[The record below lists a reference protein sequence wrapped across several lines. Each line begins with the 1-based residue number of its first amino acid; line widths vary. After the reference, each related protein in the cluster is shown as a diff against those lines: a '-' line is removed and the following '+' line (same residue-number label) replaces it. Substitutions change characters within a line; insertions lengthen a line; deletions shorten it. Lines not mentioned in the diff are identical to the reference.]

1 MARERITAPDEN
13 IWRILALIA
22 AIFLF
27 VRLDYAPFFN
37 PDEGRYASAS
47 LEMARGFD
55 GNAPD
60 WIVPH
65 LNGVPRLNKPPL
77 VYWTAAAA
85 INVFGANEFAG
96 RLPSALAGLGTMII
110 VWLLTARIF
119 NRRAAWLSAI
129 VWATALFPFAFARIL
144 NTDMLLTFAIAL
156 ATLGIW
162 QVIDWPQNDAALPEK
177 LPVWWPGALIAGVG
191 MGLALLAKGPVGL
204 AFPLVIAFLWIMAMR
219 RWIVLGS
226 ARTWLA
232 LVVAIA
238 IAVAM
243 AWPWVAAVS
252 ERVPHFLHR
261 FLIEENL
268 GRFSGDV
275 EYHKPTPI
283 YYYLPFIPI
292 ALLPWSGWL
301 LALPR
306 ILLYPQE
313 LGQQHGARAAYTQR
327 GIWFL
332 VIWVCV
338 IVGIFS
344 LSSTKLVSYMLP
356 ALPALCI
363 LIGMIFETR
372 LQRVQLEDDA
382 KFTLSWQIAMGFVI
396 AFYAVLAGGVAWYLS
411 NGKTMPLGNGLPFIV
426 AVAVVCIGGMYGVWR
441 GWRLQRA
448 RDIFLS
454 QWLTAVAIHI
464 VLLFAAGRIAR
475 YEDSA
480 VMVKALRPYL
490 KPDDTFVLH
499 RQFLPS
505 TIFYLGRPIL
515 MADFKNT
522 SGLEDAAIAR
532 SPYFISTDG
541 LLERLARDP
550 KRAFVL
556 IRVNN
561 PDLKNL
567 PSGLHIIARSNDY
580 RILSNRP
587 APSGFSFDYVAP
599 RKQDL

>member
-1 MARERITAPDEN
+1 MARERITAPNEN

-27 VRLDYAPFFN
+27 VHLDYAPFFN

-65 LNGVPRLNKPPL
+65 LNSVPRLNKPPL
-77 VYWTAAAA
+77 VYWTAATA

-96 RLPSALAGLGTMII
+96 RLPSALAGFGTMII
-110 VWLLTARIF
+110 VWLLAARIF

-156 ATLGIW
+156 AALGIW
-162 QVIDWPQNDAALPEK
+162 QVIDWPQNDTAPTETLPA
-177 LPVWWPGALIAGVG
+177 WWPGALLAGVG

-204 AFPLVIAFLWIMAMR
+204 AFPLVIAFLWIIAMR
-219 RWIVLGS
+219 RWRIFGS

-232 LVVAIA
+232 LIVAIA
-238 IAVAM
+238 MAIAM

-252 ERVPHFLHR
+252 ERVPNFLRR

-268 GRFSGDV
+268 GRFSGGV
-275 EYHKPTPI
+275 EYHKPKPI
-283 YYYLPFIPI
+283 YYYLPIIAI

-306 ILLYPQE
+306 ILRHPQE
-313 LGQQHGARAAYTQR
+313 REAGDDERAAYTQR

-332 VIWVCV
+332 VMWALV
-338 IVGIFS
+338 IVGVFS
-344 LSSTKLVSYMLP
+344 LSSTKLVSYIMP

-363 LIGMIFETR
+363 LIGMIFEAR
-372 LQRVQLEDDA
+372 LQRTENSDA
-382 KFTLSWQIAMGFVI
+382 TKFSLVWQIAMGFVI
-396 AFYAVLAGGVAWYLS
+396 AFYAILAGGVAWFLS
-411 NGKTMPLGNGLPFIV
+411 NGKTMPLSAGLPFII
-426 AVAVVCIGGMYGVWR
+426 AVAIVCIGGIGGVWR

-464 VLLFAAGRIAR
+464 VILIAAGRVAR

-480 VMVKALRPYL
+480 VMVEALRPYL
-490 KPDDTFVLH
+490 KPNDTFVLH

-505 TIFYLGRPIL
+505 TIFYLGRPLLIG
-515 MADFKNT
+515 DFINT
-522 SGLEDAAIAR
+522 SGLDDAAIAR

-541 LLERLARDP
+541 LLERLARDS

-561 PDLKNL
+561 PDLKTL
-567 PSGLHIIARSNDY
+567 PSGLQIIARSNDY

-587 APSGFSFDYVAP
+587 APPGFSFDYVAP
-599 RKQDL
+599 RKQGL